1 MSETS
6 SSEALNQRILIV
18 DDNPAIHEDIRKI
31 LGAQSG
37 DKAALRAAEAALFET
52 PGAAGAAGAQFQIDS
67 AYRGESALEMVRKS
81 LEINQPYAMAFVDMR
96 MPPGWD
102 GLDTITHLWEVNP
115 ELQIVICTAYSD
127 HSWTDIVQRLKP
139 QDDLLVLRKP
149 FDVIEI
155 RQFAHALC
163 AKWVNRRKVLG
174 QIREAEV
181 GLLDVQTNEL
191 LRTIATEVV
200 TDKAAGP
207 MEDTREDVQV
217 IQRAVDRLWAAMEM
231 QRRALTEL
239 SARTGEPDP
248 TESLDE
254 EGALQGL
261 RIEVRTALARIF
273 RNTMAVKAVVRSVRE
288 IAHHK
293 ASAPP
298 DDAAA
303 KTAERSQP

>member
-1 MSETS
+1 VAGMSES
-6 SSEALNQRILIV
+6 AAEGLNQRILIV

-31 LGAQSG
+31 LGTPS
-37 DKAALRAAEAALFET
+37 DEKAALRAAEAALFESS
-52 PGAAGAAGAQFQIDS
+52 AGDTTSVQFQIDS
-67 AYRGESALEMVRKS
+67 AYRGETALEMVQRS
-81 LEINQPYAMAFVDMR
+81 LELDQPYAMAFVDMR

-139 QDDLLVLRKP
+139 QDDLMVLRKP

-174 QIREAEV
+174 QIRDAEA
-181 GLLDVQTNEL
+181 GLLDSQTNEL

-200 TDKAAGP
+200 TEKATGP
-207 MEDTREDVQV
+207 MEDVREDVQI
-217 IQRAVDRLWAAMEM
+217 IQRAVDALWSTMEL
-231 QRRALTEL
+231 QRRALNEL
-239 SARTGEPDP
+239 CARTGEPDP
-248 TESLDE
+248 TETLDE

-261 RIEVRTALARIF
+261 RIEIRTALARIF

-288 IAHHK
+288 IAHK
-293 ASAPP
+293 RP
-298 DDAAA
+298 DVDA
-303 KTAERSQP
+303 KTPPERSSP